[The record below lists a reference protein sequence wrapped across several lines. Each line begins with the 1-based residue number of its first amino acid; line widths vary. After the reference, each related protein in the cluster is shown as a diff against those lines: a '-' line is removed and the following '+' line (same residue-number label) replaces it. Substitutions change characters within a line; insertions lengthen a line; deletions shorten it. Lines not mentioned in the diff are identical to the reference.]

1 MSLIQRKPRP
11 LKRQEAVFRDDRL
24 FIVACDDT
32 YAPKQYFEF
41 FEIPRVKVHVV
52 TTEDGTSVATY
63 VLNRLLKYEYEED
76 DERWLILDTDHCVS
90 STHLP
95 GFIAAIQDAKQRGV
109 KIALSKPCFELWL
122 LLHHLD
128 EPEVIDLAD
137 AAEVE
142 TKLRATLGEYN
153 KKKLKAE
160 HYPIEKLPDA
170 IRRAARL
177 DAMVGGGDI
186 PDANTSRVYLL
197 WQAIIDK
204 ALPSQLP
211 APLTGLKS

>member
-52 TTEDGTSVATY
+52 ATEDGTSVASY

-76 DERWLILDTDHCVS
+76 DELWLLLDTDHCTS
-90 STHLP
+90 GNHLP
-95 GFIAAIQDAKQRGV
+95 GFIAAIQDAKQRGI
-109 KIALSKPCFELWL
+109 KIALTKPCFELWL

-128 EPEVIDLAD
+128 ENEVKDLIDATE
-137 AAEVE
+137 AEAR
-142 TKLRATLGEYN
+142 LRTALGEYN
-153 KKKLKAE
+153 KKRLKAE
-160 HYPIEKLPDA
+160 HYPIEKVPDA
-170 IRRAARL
+170 VKRAIRL
-177 DAMVGGGDI
+177 DAIVEGGDI
-186 PDANTSRVYLL
+186 PDKNTSRVYRL
-197 WQAIIDK
+197 WLAIIEK
-204 ALPSQLP
+204 ALQSQLP
-211 APLTGLKS
+211 APLAELKS